1 MNNQNPHAPE
11 PSRSNPAI
19 RKQPVRDLT
28 ANECSRLLVH
38 AHERPPM
45 RGKAYLLRSGRPPE
59 VYFTPDEI
67 KKIEAWI
74 EAEEAA
80 PENPMRAV
88 GRKKM
93 KCRSAR

>member
-11 PSRSNPAI
+11 PFRSNPTI

-28 ANECSRLLVH
+28 ANECRRLLVH
-38 AHERPPM
+38 AHDRPPM
-45 RGKAYLLRSGRPPE
+45 RGKAYLLRCGRPPE

-67 KKIEAWI
+67 KEI

-88 GRKKM
+88 SRKKT
-93 KCRSAR
+93 KRRSAR